1 MIAEKYELH
10 MNSKNKI
17 ALFFQSRTTNLSGS
31 VSSMTHSMSKD
42 FESGAD
48 ELENDES
55 ASDAIEIT
63 LPPGHDG

>member
-1 MIAEKYELH
+1 M
-10 MNSKNKI
+10 
-17 ALFFQSRTTNLSGS
+17 TNLNGS
-31 VSSMTHSMSKD
+31 VSSMSKD

-55 ASDAIEIT
+55 ASDAIEVT